1 MYTEAGQPSRWSF
14 SDRIESEDNVP
25 SAVRNQ
31 EVRTRRIPPRKCPG
45 FARVLLADNDPTS
58 RLTLQTVL
66 EAGGYR
72 VDSAASAAE
81 AVDLLDHQEYAL
93 VLSDLA
99 MESPDSGLKVIEHA
113 RMKEYRPATALVH
126 SWQPAGVSVPAG
138 PEMLIEP
145 ENVPELLGKVA
156 QLIGTRASQRVARRL
171 RHG

>member
-1 MYTEAGQPSRWSF
+1 MPT
-14 SDRIESEDNVP
+14 
-25 SAVRNQ
+25 AVRDP
-31 EVRTRRIPPRKCPG
+31 EARRIPPRKSPG
-45 FARVLLADNDPTS
+45 ITRILLADNDPAS
-58 RLTLQTVL
+58 RLTLQTIL

-81 AVDLLDHQEYAL
+81 AVDLLDRQEYAL

-99 MESPDSGLKVIEHA
+99 MELPDSGLKVMEHA
-113 RMKEYRPATALVH
+113 RMKEYGPAVALVH
-126 SWQPAGVSVPAG
+126 AWQPAGAAAPTG

-156 QLIGTRASQRVARRL
+156 HLIGTRASRRVARRL